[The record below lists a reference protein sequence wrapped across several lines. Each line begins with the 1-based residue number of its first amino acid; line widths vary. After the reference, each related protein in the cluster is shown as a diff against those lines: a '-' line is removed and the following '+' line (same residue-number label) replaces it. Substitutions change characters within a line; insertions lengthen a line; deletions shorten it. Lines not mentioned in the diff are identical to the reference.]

1 MSALGKE
8 GLILVYFMLLFAS
21 AGVLHHSGIKIPF
34 FAFFAH
40 DSGIKTKE
48 APINMIIAMVIASAL
63 CILIGIFPSI
73 FYSILPYQINYE
85 PYDFSHV
92 VGQLQLLTFAAFAF
106 ICLWH
111 FKIYPP
117 ELNSTVLNSD
127 WIYRKMLPGVIVPL
141 IDLVS
146 KLNVILGKNI
156 TNFSIKTKS
165 YLATLMTTDRVSDRE
180 VGKDGFI
187 IIQIF
192 TIFLIFILISQIF
205 KFF

>member
-1 MSALGKE
+1 
-8 GLILVYFMLLFAS
+8 MLLFAS

-40 DSGIKTKE
+40 ESRIKTKE
-48 APINMIIAMVIASAL
+48 APKNMIVAMIIASAL
-63 CILIGIFPSI
+63 CIMIGVFPAL
-73 FYSILPYQINYE
+73 FYQILPYDIIYE

-127 WIYRKMLPGVIVPL
+127 WIYRKMIPGVVIPL
-141 IDLVS
+141 FTLIKKSSQKLEDQINYIFSKFKLFFSNYMLNNKAVS
-146 KLNVILGKNI
+146 YTHL
-156 TNFSIKTKS
+156 
-165 YLATLMTTDRVSDRE
+165 TLPTTPYV
-180 VGKDGFI
+180 
-187 IIQIF
+187 
-192 TIFLIFILISQIF
+192 
-205 KFF
+205 

>member
-1 MSALGKE
+1 
-8 GLILVYFMLLFAS
+8 MLLFAS

-73 FYSILPYQINYE
+73 FYLILPYQINYE

>member
-1 MSALGKE
+1 
-8 GLILVYFMLLFAS
+8 MLLFAS

>member
-1 MSALGKE
+1 
-8 GLILVYFMLLFAS
+8 
-21 AGVLHHSGIKIPF
+21 
-34 FAFFAH
+34 
-40 DSGIKTKE
+40 
-48 APINMIIAMVIASAL
+48 MIIAMVIASAL

-192 TIFLIFILISQIF
+192 TIF
-205 KFF
+205 